1 MKMPTFLFAISAAL
15 TLCGVPPSPSLRL
28 SPIAPGKV
36 SPPPPGTQTI
46 SGEDIKKERSPEHCD
61 DALRSLSPIFH

>member
-1 MKMPTFLFAISAAL
+1 MKMPTFLLAISAAL
-15 TLCGVPPSPSLRL
+15 TLCGCATVSQPPHESDSAR
-28 SPIAPGKV
+28 V

-46 SGEDIKKERSPEHCD
+46 SGEDIKKSGRPNTD